1 MSGLWLQLPTVVI
14 SASPMCCLFLPWF
27 LCLQLVTYAEPAIAA
42 IRPLAKLVDPQS
54 APYLYYMMNQQQ
66 ELLVLAIGVG
76 VGLASVVGTI
86 KFLTGISI
94 KPFIA
99 GSLLPTVG
107 LACYMQW

>member
-1 MSGLWLQLPTVVI
+1 
-14 SASPMCCLFLPWF
+14 LFA
-27 LCLQLVTYAEPAIAA
+27 Q
-42 IRPLAKLVDPQS
+42 
-54 APYLYYMMNQQQ
+54 
-66 ELLVLAIGVG
+66 VLATGGGVG
-76 VGLASVVGTI
+76 VACMVGTL

>member
-1 MSGLWLQLPTVVI
+1 LVFLSTPLPLQPF
-14 SASPMCCLFLPWF
+14 P
-27 LCLQLVTYAEPAIAA
+27 QLVTYAEPAIAA
-42 IRPLAKLVDPQS
+42 IRPLAKLVDPRS

-76 VGLASVVGTI
+76 VGVASVVGTL
-86 KFLTGISI
+86 KFLTGVSI

>member
-1 MSGLWLQLPTVVI
+1 
-14 SASPMCCLFLPWF
+14 
-27 LCLQLVTYAEPAIAA
+27 LC
-42 IRPLAKLVDPQS
+42 D
-54 APYLYYMMNQQQ
+54 QQQ

-76 VGLASVVGTI
+76 VGVASVVGTL

>member
-1 MSGLWLQLPTVVI
+1 VFDLYAVRFVIDPTLV
-14 SASPMCCLFLPWF
+14 CCCKVSCTA
-27 LCLQLVTYAEPAIAA
+27 LCECGSCLD
-42 IRPLAKLVDPQS
+42 R
-54 APYLYYMMNQQQ
+54 
-66 ELLVLAIGVG
+66 VLAIGV
-76 VGLASVVGTI
+76 ASVVGTL